1 MISLLLLQSAAIC
14 GVSWLLWKY
23 FRQLVV
29 RSPLDN
35 IPGPRSQ
42 SFLYGN
48 LEQLLHRRD
57 GWGFL
62 RHLTD
67 SYPGVAKLHGPLGH
81 RMLYVFDPVA
91 MHNILVKDQHVFEAP
106 EFFIKYVLRSTNP
119 PGAKAFLRTI
129 GEHHRR
135 QRKLLNPA
143 FSIAHMRRMIPIFTA
158 VAHKLVEAIEARVR
172 DKPAAAELDVLAW
185 TGRTALELIGQ
196 AGLGYSFDPLVADS
210 PDDFG
215 DAINAFQPTM
225 TRIQL
230 LRRLVPYVSDFGAP
244 AARRALLALVP
255 SPAVQ
260 KMKDV
265 SDTLWRRS
273 KEIYEARKR
282 ALEQGDEAVV
292 AQQIGEGKDLMS
304 ILLRANMNA
313 AEEDR
318 LPEEELLGQMS
329 TFIFAAMDTTSNAL
343 AMTLFL
349 LAQHPEVQEK
359 LRQEILEASNGGGDL
374 GYDTLVS
381 LPYLDAVCRETL
393 RLYAPITRAFR
404 ESRADA
410 VLPLSQPVRGLDG
423 KMMHEIPVPKDTVV
437 VVGLLSSNQNKQV
450 WGEDA
455 LEWKPE
461 RWLAPL
467 PESVAEAKIPG
478 VYSNLMTFLGGG
490 RACIGFKF
498 SQLEM
503 KVVLCLLLSKFT
515 FALSPK
521 PIFWNLSG
529 VRYPSVGDGSTSA
542 KPSLPMKVG
551 LYKPRSA

>member
-1 MISLLLLQSAAIC
+1 MHCLAAAAAGQC
-14 GVSWLLWKY
+14 NGCCSY
-23 FRQLVV
+23 Y
-29 RSPLDN
+29 
-35 IPGPRSQ
+35 PGPPVQ

-48 LEQLLHRRD
+48 LKELLHRRD

-67 SYPGVAKLHGPLGH
+67 SYPGIAKLHGPLGR
-81 RMLYVFDPVA
+81 RMLYVFDPTA
-91 MHNILVKDQHVFEAP
+91 MHNIIMKDQHVFEATDLS
-106 EFFIKYVLRSTNP
+106 IKSNRLIFG
-119 PGAKAFLRTI
+119 PGLLGTLGAN
-129 GEHHRR
+129 HRR

-143 FSIAHMRRMIPIFTA
+143 FSISHMRRIIPIFNA
-158 VAHKLVEAIEARVR
+158 IGHQLVEAIEDRVR
-172 DKPAAAELDVLAW
+172 GNPAAVELDMLSW
-185 TGRTALELIGQ
+185 MGRTALELIGQ

-215 DAINAFQPTM
+215 EAIKSFQPTM
-225 TRIQL
+225 TGIEF
-230 LRRLVPYVSDFGAP
+230 LRRLLPYVTDFGTP
-244 AARRALLALVP
+244 ALRRNLLELVP
-255 SPAVQ
+255 NPAVQ
-260 KMKDV
+260 KMKDIV
-265 SDTLWRRS
+265 DTMWRRS
-273 KEIYEARKR
+273 EEIYESKKH
-282 ALEQGDEAVV
+282 ALEQGDEAV

-304 ILLRANMNA
+304 ILLQANMNA

-329 TFIFAAMDTTSNAL
+329 TFIFAGMDTTSNAL
-343 AMTLFL
+343 SMTLFL

-359 LRQEILEASNGGGDL
+359 LRQEIIEASNSEDI

-393 RLYAPITRAFR
+393 RLHAPVTRVFR
-404 ESRADA
+404 EAREDA

-423 KMMHEIPVPKDTVV
+423 KMMQEIPVQKGTVV

-461 RWLAPL
+461 RWLTPL
-467 PESVAEAKIPG
+467 PDSVAEAKIPG

-515 FALSPK
+515 FTPSPK

-529 VRYPSVGDGSTSA
+529 IHYPSVGDGITNA
-542 KPSLPMKVG
+542 KPSLPMRVG